1 MATSQPKKNQGKK
14 RIVKKIKDDYR
25 LVVLNEET
33 FEERLSVQLSPLKVL
48 AWGGAFIILLITFT
62 VLVVSLTPLRE
73 YIPGYADV
81 ETKKNAIYA
90 AFKVDSL
97 ESVVSNQRK
106 YIENI
111 NAIIEGNPIERNLE
125 DSSGSASD
133 YKTIE
138 FEKSQHDSILQKMVE
153 VEDSYNLSGELEK
166 ETISNIYF
174 FPPLKG
180 MVSSDFNVDEEHYGI
195 DITAAKDEAIKTV
208 LDGTVIFSS
217 WTAETGYV
225 IQVQH
230 AFNLISIYKHNSR
243 LLKEVGNKVKAGDAI
258 AIVGN
263 TGELTSGSHLHFELW
278 HEGKPV
284 NPIDFITF

>member
-1 MATSQPKKNQGKK
+1 MATSQPKKNKSKK

-25 LVVLNEET
+25 LVILNEET
-33 FEERLSVQLSPLKVL
+33 FEERLSVQLSPLKVF
-48 AWGGAFIILLITFT
+48 AWGGTFIILLITFT

-125 DSSGSASD
+125 DSSGSTSD

-180 MVSSDFNVDEEHYGI
+180 MVSSEFNVDEEHYGI

-230 AFNLISIYKHNSR
+230 AFNLISTYKHNSR